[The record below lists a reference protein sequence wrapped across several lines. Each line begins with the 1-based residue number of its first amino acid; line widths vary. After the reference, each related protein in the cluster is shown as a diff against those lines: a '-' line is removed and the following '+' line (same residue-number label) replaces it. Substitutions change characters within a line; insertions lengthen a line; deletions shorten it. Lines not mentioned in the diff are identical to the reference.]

1 MGAIYF
7 NISLEVEVLTS
18 EPNYISFQTTLRL
31 LCNIN
36 NNTKNKKK
44 IQRKKVEKY
53 T

>member
-36 NNTKNKKK
+36 NNTKKKK

>member
-36 NNTKNKKK
+36 NNTKKKENSK
-44 IQRKKVEKY
+44 EKS
-53 T
+53 